1 MNNKFSQTRR
11 RLEVREIELYIK
23 IMNKILGIV
32 VFSLF
37 LNINVNAEIIGEL
50 ITNNA
55 DKVQKGNIGLV
66 DTYNKRIIEIDNKG
80 KVIWE
85 KKIPRKFK
93 KAEWNAAADIEWLP
107 ETDTFLIIA
116 PKKGFFEINRKG
128 KVLNSCKNKHISHD
142 LDKLDDGSFIFVNG
156 WDLKGE
162 KNPIVTKVTN
172 DCKIVMSKSEDFFD
186 MDKADLNPK
195 HAMAKDNMH
204 SNSIR
209 ILEDESIMLSVR
221 NYDQVVVFKNNKIIK
236 RFKNATGVHDPSEVY
251 NENGNNFFYY
261 IDRKRPLNINKRNFD
276 NVDDSPKIIW
286 PIPEPHERKS
296 PWIPLR
302 TLEKL
307 ENGNWLVTG
316 SQRIGQVTNDG
327 ELVWELNLPE
337 FRHQKDRNKDK
348 TYIYKVTFISK

>member
-93 KAEWNAAADIEWLP
+93 KAEWNSAADIEWLP

-116 PKKGFFEINRKG
+116 PKKGFFEIN
-128 KVLNSCKNKHISHD
+128 
-142 LDKLDDGSFIFVNG
+142 
-156 WDLKGE
+156 
-162 KNPIVTKVTN
+162 T
-172 DCKIVMSKSEDFFD
+172 
-186 MDKADLNPK
+186 
-195 HAMAKDNMH
+195 
-204 SNSIR
+204 
-209 ILEDESIMLSVR
+209 
-221 NYDQVVVFKNNKIIK
+221 
-236 RFKNATGVHDPSEVY
+236 
-251 NENGNNFFYY
+251 
-261 IDRKRPLNINKRNFD
+261 
-276 NVDDSPKIIW
+276 
-286 PIPEPHERKS
+286 
-296 PWIPLR
+296 
-302 TLEKL
+302 
-307 ENGNWLVTG
+307 
-316 SQRIGQVTNDG
+316 
-327 ELVWELNLPE
+327 
-337 FRHQKDRNKDK
+337 
-348 TYIYKVTFISK
+348 